1 MPNIL
6 LVEDNETNRDM
17 LSRRLARK
25 GYSVVCAADGEQA
38 VRMAESETPAL
49 ILMDMS
55 LPVMDGW
62 EATKRIK
69 AFKPSVP
76 IIALTAHAMDGD
88 ERKAREAGCDDYDT
102 KPIEMDRRCG
112 TGKFLAKARGATQTG
127 RSCMFRFLLQVC
139 RLTRPRKG
147 RFALGIL
154 CGILAGLAD
163 PAMLA
168 VVLLVLQIVFPSAPT
183 PEATQTGAAKPQSW
197 LQVHVHEELHRMQAY
212 IVEHGHRYI
221 ADHHSAWTLAAV
233 IAVIPVAMLA
243 RCVVIYLNGYL
254 MSWVVVRAIADLRAR
269 AFEHLLNL
277 PLSFFGG
284 ASTGELMSRIGDFG
298 VLQNVMT
305 NSVMVMAKDPA
316 AVVSY
321 TLILFAVQWKLALCA
336 AVFCPLFVIPI
347 SIYSKKGRKSA
358 GAAQTDAAGL
368 SRMMHESFT
377 GNRIIKAYNLEPV
390 VAQRFR
396 AETAK
401 YISHFMRV
409 VRSTETPGPLIE
421 FMGAIGAAIL
431 LFYFAVQPTASA
443 IDFVTFI
450 GVIFLMYR
458 PIKSLVRL
466 HSQLAQARGATQRIF
481 DLLATESTLKDPPQP
496 VPLHAA
502 SAPILFDNVSFAYK
516 DKLVLRDIRFSAE
529 PGQMIALVGKSGS
542 GKTTLTNL
550 LLRFYDPTGG
560 AIRIGGVDLRQA
572 AVRDLRSQMAVV
584 TQEIILFND
593 TIRHNIGLGRP
604 GATDAEIEQAARH
617 AFAHEFIVGKPQ
629 GYDSVVGEKGTN
641 LSGGERQRIAIARA
655 ILKDAPILVLD
666 EATSSL
672 DNESER
678 IVQVAL
684 DQLMKG
690 RTTFCIAH
698 RLSTVQHADVI
709 LVLDQGRIVESGRH
723 SELLASGGV
732 YHKLHALGFNA

>member
-1 MPNIL
+1 
-6 LVEDNETNRDM
+6 
-17 LSRRLARK
+17 
-25 GYSVVCAADGEQA
+25 
-38 VRMAESETPAL
+38 
-49 ILMDMS
+49 
-55 LPVMDGW
+55 
-62 EATKRIK
+62 
-69 AFKPSVP
+69 
-76 IIALTAHAMDGD
+76 
-88 ERKAREAGCDDYDT
+88 
-102 KPIEMDRRCG
+102 
-112 TGKFLAKARGATQTG
+112 
-127 RSCMFRFLLQVC
+127 
-139 RLTRPRKG
+139 
-147 RFALGIL
+147 
-154 CGILAGLAD
+154 
-163 PAMLA
+163 
-168 VVLLVLQIVFPSAPT
+168 
-183 PEATQTGAAKPQSW
+183 
-197 LQVHVHEELHRMQAY
+197 
-212 IVEHGHRYI
+212 
-221 ADHHSAWTLAAV
+221 
-233 IAVIPVAMLA
+233 
-243 RCVVIYLNGYL
+243 
-254 MSWVVVRAIADLRAR
+254 
-269 AFEHLLNL
+269 
-277 PLSFFGG
+277 
-284 ASTGELMSRIGDFG
+284 
-298 VLQNVMT
+298 
-305 NSVMVMAKDPA
+305 
-316 AVVSY
+316 
-321 TLILFAVQWKLALCA
+321 
-336 AVFCPLFVIPI
+336 
-347 SIYSKKGRKSA
+347 
-358 GAAQTDAAGL
+358 
-368 SRMMHESFT
+368 
-377 GNRIIKAYNLEPV
+377 
-390 VAQRFR
+390 
-396 AETAK
+396 
-401 YISHFMRV
+401 
-409 VRSTETPGPLIE
+409 
-421 FMGAIGAAIL
+421 
-431 LFYFAVQPTASA
+431 
-443 IDFVTFI
+443 
-450 GVIFLMYR
+450 
-458 PIKSLVRL
+458 
-466 HSQLAQARGATQRIF
+466 LAQARGATQRIF

-572 AVRDLRSQMAVV
+572 AVRDIRSQMAVV

-723 SELLASGGV
+723 AELLASGGV